1 MPGENL
7 STSLSATDNFTP
19 VESGVVDTEPTRIE
33 QQRQRRRLSVKQQL
47 SLSVL
52 VALVILSVIL
62 VVVVRPAWGRITALS
77 QEIQQLATDLQAL
90 ERKEARVKQAD
101 TAYTGIVADLPVIDA
116 AVPTYSQV
124 PAVMRV
130 MEKIASEIIESGG
143 ALVINKITI
152 AQMPN
157 DLPTASESGSSN
169 AKLLQR
175 TPVEVSLSLHGTYES
190 IRDYISQ
197 LRSQRHNYSLEKIVF
212 FSSGNQETR
221 FLDANLVLRYY
232 YYE

>member
-7 STSLSATDNFTP
+7 STSLSAADNFTP

-62 VVVVRPAWGRITALS
+62 VVVVRPAWGKITALS
-77 QEIQQLATDLQAL
+77 QEIQQLETDLQAL

-116 AVPTYSQV
+116 AVPT
-124 PAVMRV
+124 
-130 MEKIASEIIESGG
+130 KAS
-143 ALVINKITI
+143 L
-152 AQMPN
+152 
-157 DLPTASESGSSN
+157 
-169 AKLLQR
+169 
-175 TPVEVSLSLHGTYES
+175 TP
-190 IRDYISQ
+190 
-197 LRSQRHNYSLEKIVF
+197 
-212 FSSGNQETR
+212 
-221 FLDANLVLRYY
+221 
-232 YYE
+232 